1 MPDPS
6 MVFVTEPTASALEV
20 RVNFGLLTGREAT
33 PAELDDLAGRLV
45 PLLGSVSL
53 VAEHRQETDGH
64 AEAELHQVRI
74 DLASDAP
81 ADEVVAVAEQW
92 VDDCFDS
99 RHAEVAERY

>member
-1 MPDPS
+1 MIDPPT
-6 MVFVTEPTASALEV
+6 VFVTEPDTSPLEV

-53 VAEHRQETDGH
+53 IAEHRQETDGH

-74 DLASDAP
+74 DLASGDR
-81 ADEVVAVAEQW
+81 ADEVVSIAESW
-92 VDDCFDS
+92 LEDCFES
-99 RHAEVAERY
+99 RHAEVADR

>member
-1 MPDPS
+1 
-6 MVFVTEPTASALEV
+6 MVIVAEPNASALEV

-53 VAEHRQETDGH
+53 IAEHRQEADRHG
-64 AEAELHQVRI
+64 EAALHQVRI
-74 DLASDAP
+74 DLSADDP

-92 VDDCFDS
+92 ADDCFES
-99 RHAEVAERY
+99 RHAEVSEN

>member
-1 MPDPS
+1 MIEPPT
-6 MVFVTEPTASALEV
+6 VFVTEPSTPPLEV

-53 VAEHRQETDGH
+53 IAEHRQETDGR

-74 DLASDAP
+74 DLATGDR
-81 ADEVVAVAEQW
+81 ADEVVAISEQW
-92 VDDCFDS
+92 LEDCFAS
-99 RHAEVAERY
+99 RHAEVAEP

>member
-1 MPDPS
+1 MIEPPT
-6 MVFVTEPTASALEV
+6 VFVTEPATSPLEV

-53 VAEHRQETDGH
+53 IAEHRQETDGR

-74 DLASDAP
+74 DLASGHR
-81 ADEVVAVAEQW
+81 ADEVVAIAEEW
-92 VDDCFDS
+92 LEDCFAS
-99 RHAEVAERY
+99 RHAEVAEN

>member
-1 MPDPS
+1 VIDPPT
-6 MVFVTEPTASALEV
+6 VFVTEPTTSALEV

-53 VAEHRQETDGH
+53 IAEHRQETDGH

-74 DLASDAP
+74 DLAADAP
-81 ADEVVAVAEQW
+81 ADEVVPVAEQW
-92 VDDCFDS
+92 LEDCFES
-99 RHAEVAERY
+99 RHAEVAER

>member
-1 MPDPS
+1 VIDLPR
-6 MVFVTEPTASALEV
+6 VIVNEPTASALEV

-53 VAEHRQETDGH
+53 IAEHRQETDGR

-74 DLASDAP
+74 DLEADDP
-81 ADEVVAVAEQW
+81 ADEVVSIAERW
-92 VDDCFDS
+92 LEDCFAS
-99 RHAEVAERY
+99 RHAEVAEN

>member
-1 MPDPS
+1 MIEPPT
-6 MVFVTEPTASALEV
+6 VIVGEPTASALEV

-53 VAEHRQETDGH
+53 IAEHRQETDGH

-74 DLASDAP
+74 DLAADAP
-81 ADEVVAVAEQW
+81 ADEVVTVAEAW
-92 VDDCFDS
+92 LEDCFAS
-99 RHAEVAERY
+99 RHAEVADR

>member
-1 MPDPS
+1 MIDPPT
-6 MVFVTEPTASALEV
+6 VFVTEPATPPLEV

-53 VAEHRQETDGH
+53 IAEHRQETDGH

-74 DLASDAP
+74 DLADGDR
-81 ADEVVAVAEQW
+81 ADEVVAIAEEW
-92 VDDCFDS
+92 LEDCFAS
-99 RHAEVAERY
+99 RHAEIADR